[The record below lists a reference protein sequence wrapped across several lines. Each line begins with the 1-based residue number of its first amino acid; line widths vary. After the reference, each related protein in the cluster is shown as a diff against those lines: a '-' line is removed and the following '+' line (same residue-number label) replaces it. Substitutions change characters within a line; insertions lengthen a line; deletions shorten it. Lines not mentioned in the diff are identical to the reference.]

1 MCSIPKHS
9 KVTSKFSSV
18 TSGKDEFSWVQLSK
32 VKFIF
37 IMEHQE
43 ALKHSRQRKLVP
55 DDKFDRHMK
64 RARLQDI
71 ISRKQIFNEQ
81 TGDGIDRTEER
92 RNIKSSIY

>member
-1 MCSIPKHS
+1 
-9 KVTSKFSSV
+9 
-18 TSGKDEFSWVQLSK
+18 
-32 VKFIF
+32 
-37 IMEHQE
+37 MEHQE

-55 DDKFDRHMK
+55 NDKFDRHMK

-92 RNIKSSIY
+92 KNIKSSIY